1 MGERSRPPL
10 GPGGRLRVLVTEADP
25 AVREVLVNTLSPR
38 FGTVFTAA
46 TATEALPLFER
57 CRPDLAVIGAG
68 NADGGAAS
76 LLVALRQASRHLP
89 LFLLG
94 AAEDILTVFASVAV
108 PGVRPLLR
116 PFAPA
121 ALVEALEEAA
131 LDVSARR
138 SVGEAWELVKFFL
151 DESPHPA
158 AIFTGPEVVSINRAF
173 LRFLGL
179 STFHEFQARGLP
191 LEDFLADSPPAGGL
205 AVFARRLVEDR
216 LDREHRLR
224 LVNPKRPDLPPHVFQ
239 AVAARL
245 PGRDR
250 WLLTLSDITELE
262 LERQELLDLANLD
275 PLTRV
280 FNRRKLEES
289 ISDEVARSGRYAT
302 PLAAMMLDIDHFK
315 AINDTHGHDAGDA
328 VLVELA
334 SRLGKI
340 LRHVDRL
347 ARFGGEEFVVV
358 APGIGLASALDLAE
372 RLRRTVAE
380 QAFAAAGRVT
390 ISIGVATL
398 YPGEPADALLKRAD
412 EALYR
417 AKDGGRNRVESEMP
431 PQRLTDDHGSNG

>member
-1 MGERSRPPL
+1 MGDRPRPSF
-10 GPGGRLRVLVTEADP
+10 GPGGRLTVLVAEADP
-25 AVREVLVNTLSPR
+25 AVREALVRTLSPR
-38 FGTVFTAA
+38 FGMVFTARTGA
-46 TATEALPLFER
+46 EALVLFER
-57 CRPDLAVIGAG
+57 CRPDLAIIGAR
-68 NADGGAAS
+68 DPDPGAAT

-89 LFLLG
+89 LFLVG
-94 AAEDILTVFASVAV
+94 AAGDVLDVFASVAV
-108 PGVRPLLR
+108 SGVRPLLR
-116 PFAPA
+116 PFDPST
-121 ALVEALEEAA
+121 LVEALEEAA

-158 AIFTGPEVVSINRAF
+158 VILSGSEVVSINRAF

-179 STFHEFQARGLP
+179 TTFHEFKERGMALERFLVDPLP
-191 LEDFLADSPPAGGL
+191 DGGV
-205 AVFARRLVEDR
+205 AAFARRLVEDR

-224 LVNPKRPDLPPHVFQ
+224 LANPKRPDLPPHVFQ

-262 LERQELLDLANLD
+262 LERRELLDLANLD

-280 FNRRKLEES
+280 FNRRKLEE
-289 ISDEVARSGRYAT
+289 ILGDEVARADRYAT

-315 AINDTHGHDAGDA
+315 AINDTYGHDAGDA
-328 VLVELA
+328 VLVELTD
-334 SRLGKI
+334 RLGVV

-358 APGIGLASALDLAE
+358 APGIGLEAAWDLAE

-380 QAFAAAGRVT
+380 HTFTAVGRVT
-390 ISIGVATL
+390 VSIGVAAL
-398 YPGEPADALLKRAD
+398 CPGETGEALLKRAD
-412 EALYR
+412 AALYR
-417 AKDGGRNRVESEMP
+417 AKDGGRNRVEASMP
-431 PQRLTDDHGSNG
+431 PTSCDG